1 MGNNIT
7 IKHQCETCGSPT
19 TQLCTDHSVGLTNVA
34 YYFCLRCY
42 ETHNSRECSECNE
55 CGANKKCSDCGKLV
69 CYASKHTYVHDKKWY
84 HKKCFWGH
92 GQDIN
97 DKALALFPHLP
108 EDIVKC
114 IAQTVLRLNG
124 EDRATGKARNNLP
137 KCKKC
142 NQRKRNIY
150 TRKVTCGTVGCNTS
164 REVHKRCGD
173 TCVQIS
179 LINAKGLMQWNEDTR
194 QFVCWICNMRNIKK
208 RPEK

>member
-19 TQLCTDHSVGLTNVA
+19 TQLCADHSVGLTNVV

-194 QFVCWICNMRNIKK
+194 QFVCWICR
-208 RPEK
+208 RR